1 MISSDTSARADA
13 GKPVSD
19 RRRRRWWLTPLVI
32 ALVAAPVWLFA
43 AAIRRSITNG
53 AAVKCA
59 SNLRNIGVAI
69 REYAGVHDGNYPD
82 NLGTLYLH
90 STAEAQNP
98 AMYVCQGT
106 DQRSARG
113 TSPDVV
119 ARNIVH
125 GHVSY
130 QYVGGGLRFDADADV
145 VLALDLPPNHD
156 RFVVVLFA
164 DGTVD
169 YFSQEQ
175 ARPLVA
181 QAIAGVRPV
190 RRSATAPNML
200 E

>member
-32 ALVAAPVWLFA
+32 ALIAAPVWLFA

-130 QYVGGGLRFDADADV
+130 LLLAADCDSTQTPTLFWRWTFRPTMIASSWFCSLMGLWIISRR
-145 VLALDLPPNHD
+145 NKQG
-156 RFVVVLFA
+156 R
-164 DGTVD
+164 
-169 YFSQEQ
+169 SS
-175 ARPLVA
+175 R
-181 QAIAGVRPV
+181 
-190 RRSATAPNML
+190 RRSRACDRCGAPPL
-200 E
+200 RPTC